1 MTSHVFIQKIRYSL
15 TSCQLYLLVPLS
27 SFLAHL
33 LALSH
38 ISFQRYSEAQ
48 PEQAEA
54 KRRSAW
60 TTLIYVKC
68 RYSTSSHK
76 SSRLE
81 RGSFPASCGVHF
93 LTFGFCTPHDQHFHF
108 WFRLF
113 AGKIALSSKTTGKC
127 SHLVHFGYCHS
138 VIKYLMHDM
147 MNYLCVFCVPNQSVW
162 LCRVPIQSTVVVVCV
177 VWFVWGGI
185 PTFDVYQ
192 CSSRES
198 TFCKR

>member
-1 MTSHVFIQKIRYSL
+1 MFNILSQITLKVRFLRNEEQHCLLPSLVEDFTCVHSKTALL

-33 LALSH
+33 LALNH

-54 KRRSAW
+54 KHRSPW

-113 AGKIALSSKTTGKC
+113 ARKIALS
-127 SHLVHFGYCHS
+127 
-138 VIKYLMHDM
+138 
-147 MNYLCVFCVPNQSVW
+147 
-162 LCRVPIQSTVVVVCV
+162 
-177 VWFVWGGI
+177 
-185 PTFDVYQ
+185 
-192 CSSRES
+192 
-198 TFCKR
+198 